1 MSVVELCLLC
11 EESCVCFVSRCV
23 TRVIL
28 GFTVTVIIPFSS

>member
-11 EESCVCFVSRCV
+11 EVSCVCCVSRCV

-28 GFTVTVIIPFSS
+28 GFHRFLYFILE